1 MKEKNVYRIIVWA
14 GAAGLA
20 VWFFWGKLEAY
31 WIEERMYGMRV
42 FAERDLTKETVEEFR
57 KLPGLCSFEPV
68 WTVTVTVV
76 LDSFSM
82 EGVLEGVEMEKE
94 EFRFSAFSK
103 EVCFGNTLLLLAGEE
118 FFASLADKDG
128 NPPLKSQSDR
138 WRAKFEELEVTVADE
153 SGEER
158 RAEIGGVL
166 EGQGNRIFMDC
177 GQMWEA
183 FGKKARVKGGYI
195 QIFGQRNL
203 KKTRKVLE
211 GAGFLAEED
220 GAILLDGK

>member
-14 GAAGLA
+14 GVAGLA

-31 WIEERMYGMRV
+31 WIEERIYGMRV
-42 FAERDLTKETVEEFR
+42 FAERDLTEEILEEFQ

-94 EFRFSAFSK
+94 EFRFSSFSK
-103 EVCFGNTLLLLAGEE
+103 EVCFGNTLILLVGEE
-118 FFASLADKDG
+118 FFDSLADKDG

-138 WRAKFEELEVTVADE
+138 WRAKFEELEVTVTDE

-158 RAEIGGVL
+158 KAKIGGIL
-166 EGQGNRIFMDC
+166 EEQGNRIFVDC
-177 GQMWEA
+177 GQMREA
-183 FGKKARVKGGYI
+183 FGKKTRVKGGYI
-195 QIFGQRNL
+195 QVFGQRNL

-220 GAILLDGK
+220 GAGFLDRK

>member
-14 GAAGLA
+14 GVAGLA

-103 EVCFGNTLLLLAGEE
+103 EVCFGNTLLLLVGEE